1 MATPWM
7 PGTAARRRG
16 KTSVCLAMVKS
27 DKSWGFPWI
36 SNQTCGCVYPLV
48 VSHIE
53 NHHFVAGKINYFYGH
68 LQWLCECL
76 PEGNPNTKSTQQT
89 LGGKNPTNGNQWNL
103 TRQKHAQ
110 TNYMIFDKFAKPWG
124 LQQRTCVF

>member
-1 MATPWM
+1 MASLN
-7 PGTAARRRG
+7 GY
-16 KTSVCLAMVKS
+16 V
-27 DKSWGFPWI
+27 
-36 SNQTCGCVYPLV
+36 N
-48 VSHIE
+48 VSQR
-53 NHHFVAGKINYFYGH
+53 VT
-68 LQWLCECL
+68 
-76 PEGNPNTKSTQQT
+76 PNTKSTQQT